1 VGDPTGVAP
10 LAQEVIM
17 RIRAQTLPLSLLLTV
32 ACAAAA
38 GTVEVS
44 FVNPASYIDAGGPQ
58 WDKDANLQLLQRHLQ
73 SLGPRLLPANQVLK
87 VELLDVDL
95 AGDLQ
100 PARIRGEDVR
110 VLKGKTDYPRI
121 RLKYA
126 LEADGMAQGSGTEWV
141 IDLDYAHGLPSWRE
155 AEPLY
160 YEKRMLET
168 WFKARFVDARGGG

>member
-1 VGDPTGVAP
+1 
-10 LAQEVIM
+10 M
-17 RIRAQTLPLSLLLTV
+17 RFRARTLLLSLLLTV

-44 FVNPASYIDAGGPQ
+44 FVNPASYIDAGGSP
-58 WDKDANLQLLQRHLQ
+58 WDKDANLKVLERHLQ
-73 SLGPRLLPANQVLK
+73 VLGRRLLPANQVLK

-95 AGDLQ
+95 AGNLQ
-100 PARIRGEDVR
+100 PARIRGDDVR
-110 VLKGKTDYPRI
+110 VLRGNADFPRI
-121 RLKYA
+121 HLKYT
-126 LEADGMAQGSGTEWV
+126 LEADGMAHGSGTEWV
-141 IDLDYAHGLPSWRE
+141 VDLDYAHGVPSWHD